1 MEGGAEAPHGRAAR
15 SGFWKGIA
23 TRLLS
28 PILYRELLES
38 RHTQNQGTQL
48 DVHKNLQ
55 NASLGRQLYHMT
67 WPMLFGVLSLMT
79 FQLTDSFFVGQ
90 LGRDPLAALGFTVPM
105 QQLVSG
111 MYVGLGIAT
120 TAIISRTLGQG
131 EDLRAQR
138 LGGLVIAIGAGLAL
152 TLCLSVWLL
161 QSVILD
167 LLGAEQALRPVI
179 REYWVPWLLSAWTG
193 AMVYFSYAVCRAN
206 GDTRLPGYMMIITS
220 LLNIALDPLYI
231 FVFGWGLPG
240 AAWATITAFSV
251 GALIMFPT
259 LLKRAWLRFDLL
271 QLQLAQAVRQLG
283 GIMAPAMVSQLMP
296 PTSAMLATALVASF
310 GSAAVAAWGLG
321 TRLEFFSI
329 VVVLALTMSMPPM
342 IGRMLGAGDLE
353 NIRKLVRIAVRFI
366 LGWQLFIGLVWLG
379 ASGVVST
386 LFSPDADVQDTLL
399 SYLLRVPLSY
409 SGLGVC
415 ILMVSVNNALGMPMR
430 ALLISTLRLF
440 ACYLPLLWI
449 GGQVSGLTGLMTGAL
464 IGNLLAGAMAY
475 SLYRQ
480 GMNRLRRP
488 A

>member
-1 MEGGAEAPHGRAAR
+1 
-15 SGFWKGIA
+15 
-23 TRLLS
+23 
-28 PILYRELLES
+28 
-38 RHTQNQGTQL
+38 
-48 DVHKNLQ
+48 
-55 NASLGRQLYHMT
+55 MT

-79 FQLTDSFFVGQ
+79 FQLTDSAFVGQ

-131 EDLRAQR
+131 DNLRAQR
-138 LGGLVIAIGAGLAL
+138 LGGLVVSIGASLAL
-152 TLCLSVWLL
+152 ILCLSVWLL
-161 QSVILD
+161 QTGILNF
-167 LLGAEQALRPVI
+167 LGAEDQLRPAI
-179 REYWVPWLLSAWTG
+179 REYWVPWLMSAWLG
-193 AMVYFSYAVCRAN
+193 ALLYFGYAVCRAN
-206 GDTRLPGYMMIITS
+206 GDTKLPGYMMIATS

-240 AAWATITAFSV
+240 AAWATITAFGI
-251 GALIMFPT
+251 GALVVFPA
-259 LLKRAWLRFDLL
+259 LVRRQWLRFDLL
-271 QLQLAQAVRQLG
+271 QLQLAKAIRQLG

-296 PTSAMLATALVASF
+296 PLSAMLATSLVAGF

-342 IGRMLGAGDLE
+342 IGRMLGAGELD
-353 NIRKLVRIAVRFI
+353 NIRKLVRIAVRFVVV
-366 LGWQLFIGLVWLG
+366 WQLVLGLVWLA
-379 ASGVVST
+379 ASGLVST
-386 LFSPDADVQDTLL
+386 LFSRDADVQDILL

-415 ILMVSVNNALGMPMR
+415 MLMVSINNALGLPMR

-440 ACYLPLLWI
+440 ACYLPLLWL
-449 GGQVSGLTGLMTGAL
+449 GAQVSGLTGLMTGAL
-464 IGNLLAGAMAY
+464 IGNLAAGLLAY

-480 GMNRLRRP
+480 GMTRLRQKYP
-488 A
+488 AT

>member
-1 MEGGAEAPHGRAAR
+1 
-15 SGFWKGIA
+15 
-23 TRLLS
+23 
-28 PILYRELLES
+28 
-38 RHTQNQGTQL
+38 
-48 DVHKNLQ
+48 
-55 NASLGRQLYHMT
+55 MT

-131 EDLRAQR
+131 DDLRAQR

-179 REYWVPWLLSAWTG
+179 REYWAPWLLSAWTG

-220 LLNIALDPLYI
+220 LLSIA
-231 FVFGWGLPG
+231 
-240 AAWATITAFSV
+240 
-251 GALIMFPT
+251 ALIVFPT

-296 PTSAMLATALVASF
+296 PISAMLATALVASF
-310 GSAAVAAWGLG
+310 GSAAVVAWGLG

-342 IGRMLGAGDLE
+342 IGRMLGAGELE

-386 LFSPDADVQDTLL
+386 LFSPDADVQNTLL

>member
-1 MEGGAEAPHGRAAR
+1 MQQA
-15 SGFWKGIA
+15 
-23 TRLLS
+23 
-28 PILYRELLES
+28 
-38 RHTQNQGTQL
+38 
-48 DVHKNLQ
+48 LQ

-79 FQLTDSFFVGQ
+79 FQLTDSAFVGQ

-131 EDLRAQR
+131 DEQRAQR

-152 TLCLSVWLL
+152 TLCISVWLL
-161 QSVILD
+161 QTLILD
-167 LLGAEQALRPVI
+167 LLGAEETLRPVI
-179 REYWVPWLLSAWTG
+179 REYWAPWLTSAWVG
-193 AMVYFSYAVCRAN
+193 AMVYFSYSISRAN
-206 GDTRLPGYMMIITS
+206 GDTRLPGYMMIATS
-220 LLNIALDPLYI
+220 LLNIALDALYI

-240 AAWATITAFSV
+240 AAWATITAFSIGGLV
-251 GALIMFPT
+251 MFPM
-259 LLKRAWLRFDLL
+259 LLKRQWLRFDLL
-271 QLQLAQAVRQLG
+271 QLQLLKASKQLG

-296 PTSAMLATALVASF
+296 PLAAILATALVAGF

-329 VVVLALTMSMPPM
+329 VVVLALTTSMPPM
-342 IGRMLGAGDLE
+342 VGRLLGAGEIDQ
-353 NIRKLVRIAVRFI
+353 IRKLVRIAVRFI
-366 LGWQLFIGLVWLG
+366 IGWQLFIGLVWLG

-386 LFSPDADVQDTLL
+386 LFSSDTNVQEVLV

-415 ILMVSVNNALGMPMR
+415 ILMVSINNALGMSMR
-430 ALLISTLRLF
+430 ALLISVLRLF
-440 ACYLPLLWI
+440 ACYLPMLWLGSQI
-449 GGQVSGLTGLMTGAL
+449 GGLPGLMTGAL
-464 IGNLLAGAMAY
+464 IGNLLAGIMAY

-480 GMNRLRRP
+480 GQKTLDCSARDDAPKR
-488 A
+488 

>member
-1 MEGGAEAPHGRAAR
+1 
-15 SGFWKGIA
+15 
-23 TRLLS
+23 
-28 PILYRELLES
+28 
-38 RHTQNQGTQL
+38 
-48 DVHKNLQ
+48 
-55 NASLGRQLYHMT
+55 MT

-79 FQLTDSFFVGQ
+79 FQLTDSAFVGQ

-131 EDLRAQR
+131 DNLRAQR
-138 LGGLVIAIGAGLAL
+138 LGGLVVTIGAGLAL
-152 TLCLSVWLL
+152 ALCLSVWLL
-161 QSVILD
+161 QTGILNF
-167 LLGAEQALRPVI
+167 LGAEDQLRPAI
-179 REYWVPWLLSAWTG
+179 REYWVPWLMSAWLG
-193 AMVYFSYAVCRAN
+193 ALLYFGYAVCRAN
-206 GDTRLPGYMMIITS
+206 GDTKLPGYMMIATS

-240 AAWATITAFSV
+240 AAWATITAFGI
-251 GALIMFPT
+251 GALVVFPA
-259 LLKRAWLRFDLL
+259 LVRRQWLRFDLL
-271 QLQLAQAVRQLG
+271 QLQLAKAIRQLG

-296 PTSAMLATALVASF
+296 PLSAMLATSLVAGF

-342 IGRMLGAGDLE
+342 IGRMLGAGELD
-353 NIRKLVRIAVRFI
+353 NIRKLVRIAVRFVVV
-366 LGWQLFIGLVWLG
+366 WQLVLGLVWLA
-379 ASGVVST
+379 ASGLVST
-386 LFSPDADVQDTLL
+386 LFSRDADVQDILL

-415 ILMVSVNNALGMPMR
+415 MLMVSINNALGLPMR

-440 ACYLPLLWI
+440 ACYLPLLWL
-449 GGQVSGLTGLMTGAL
+449 GAQVSGLAGLMTGAL
-464 IGNLLAGAMAY
+464 IGNLAAGLLAY

-480 GMNRLRRP
+480 GMTRLRQKYP
-488 A
+488 AT

>member
-1 MEGGAEAPHGRAAR
+1 MQQA
-15 SGFWKGIA
+15 
-23 TRLLS
+23 
-28 PILYRELLES
+28 
-38 RHTQNQGTQL
+38 
-48 DVHKNLQ
+48 LQ

-79 FQLTDSFFVGQ
+79 FQLTDSAFVGQ

-131 EDLRAQR
+131 DSQRAQR
-138 LGGLVIAIGAGLAL
+138 LGGLVIAVGAGLAL
-152 TLCLSVWLL
+152 TLCISVWLL
-161 QSVILD
+161 QTLILD
-167 LLGAEQALRPVI
+167 LLGAEETLRPVI
-179 REYWVPWLLSAWTG
+179 REYWAPWLTSAWVG
-193 AMVYFSYAVCRAN
+193 AMVYFSYSISRAN
-206 GDTRLPGYMMIITS
+206 GDTKLPGYMMIVSS
-220 LLNIALDPLYI
+220 LLNIALDALYI

-240 AAWATITAFSV
+240 AAWATITAFSIGGLV
-251 GALIMFPT
+251 MYPM
-259 LLKRAWLRFDLL
+259 LLKRQWLRFDLL
-271 QLQLAQAVRQLG
+271 QLQLAKAAKQLG

-296 PTSAMLATALVASF
+296 PLAAILATALVAGF

-342 IGRMLGAGDLE
+342 VGRLLGAGEIDQ
-353 NIRKLVRIAVRFI
+353 IRKLVRIAVRFI
-366 LGWQLFIGLVWLG
+366 IGWQLFIGLVWLG

-386 LFSPDADVQDTLL
+386 LFSSDANVQDVLV

-415 ILMVSVNNALGMPMR
+415 ILMVSINNALGMSMR
-430 ALLISTLRLF
+430 ALLISVLRLF
-440 ACYLPLLWI
+440 GCYLPMLWI
-449 GGQVSGLTGLMTGAL
+449 GSQIGGLPGLMTGAL
-464 IGNLLAGAMAY
+464 IGNLLAGIMAY

-480 GMNRLRRP
+480 GQKTLDQRARD
-488 A
+488 